1 MTAFRYEPA
10 RATGIRENAPLLII
24 ALAAAGGLAGMVTWV
39 HWITTGQAAWVDA
52 FFRYP
57 NAAFTFIVCLLEVGF
72 CFEAWRQFEPGDA
85 LRPAWF
91 WLLLA
96 SIAHFTGRMLGLP
109 GSETAA
115 ATQFVTM
122 KELSEAVGGPIQMS
136 LLFAGLAN
144 VAVHCRKLGIL
155 RRLRRIDYALLL
167 LLAGLSVRTYFGI
180 SAYTSAGKP
189 VTWVVALLWT
199 SDPLLILLLAIAVII
214 YRSASNLGHG
224 MIANCWR
231 SFVAAIFLTS
241 LGSASTWCFD
251 CTVTPLWT
259 SLGWYVW
266 LFADAAFALGPA
278 FQLAALERA
287 RASAG
292 VRF

>member
-1 MTAFRYEPA
+1 MTMSRPA
-10 RATGIRENAPLLII
+10 PLASTGIRENAPLLII
-24 ALAAAGGLAGMVTWV
+24 ALAAAGGVAGLVTWV
-39 HWITTGQAAWVDA
+39 HWIATGDAAWVNA

-57 NAAFTFIVCLLEVGF
+57 NAVFTVVVCLLEAGF

-96 SIAHFTGRMLGLP
+96 SLAHFTGRVLGLP
-109 GSETAA
+109 GSETVA
-115 ATQFVTM
+115 ATQLVSM
-122 KELSEAVGGPIQMS
+122 KELGEVIGGPIQMS

-155 RRLRRIDYALLL
+155 RRLTRIDYALLL
-167 LLAGLSVRTYFGI
+167 LLAALTVRTTIGI

-189 VTWVVALLWT
+189 VTWVVAVLWT
-199 SDPLLILLLAIAVII
+199 SDPLLLLLLAVSVALH
-214 YRSASNLGHG
+214 RSAANLGHG

-231 SFVAAIFLTS
+231 SFVVAIVLTS
-241 LGSASTWCFD
+241 LGSASTWCLD
-251 CTVTPLWT
+251 CTVTPIWT

-287 RASAG
+287 RVG